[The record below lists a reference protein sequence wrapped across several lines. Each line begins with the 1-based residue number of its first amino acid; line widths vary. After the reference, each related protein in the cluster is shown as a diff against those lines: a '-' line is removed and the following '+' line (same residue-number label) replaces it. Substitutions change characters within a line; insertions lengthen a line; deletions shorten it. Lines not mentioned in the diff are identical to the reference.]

1 MQRSDTG
8 AAPSLLETLA
18 GSRLD
23 MLLLLGLWAIL
34 LWSGTQLPQ
43 ADVPF
48 AHTDGGTRA
57 DLLALRGLGL
67 HRLAGSLP
75 AWLLTATTI
84 VVGLTRL
91 IQPRTTRHSAVEP
104 PASAADVAG
113 AGPSAATDGAAGI
126 TADALAPR
134 LQALDAR
141 FRTLDADRFRLGH
154 AAAGR
159 ALLAVGAGLLLIG
172 WLLHGL
178 ADPALIIETDANG
191 AVAAHVA
198 EAGRRGASGQVTGR
212 CTPNGPGLTCA
223 LAGGGATGQPSLA
236 KGKPASVGERV
247 LTWVG
252 SATPAVATRG
262 RLRWL
267 QAVDGR
273 RAAWYG
279 FSLPPGAAVEIA
291 ALHARAALVDGARAG
306 PVVAMAVRSQ
316 AMLAAAPGLIRG
328 AAAMRLDP
336 PPRARLRFGAMVA
349 PWWWLFGAGLSL
361 LGLLLASVLPAAE
374 VRLTARGAIVT
385 SCNAAPLR
393 RRIERALQAAAEGS

>member
-8 AAPSLLETLA
+8 AAHSLLETLA

-23 MLLLLGLWAIL
+23 ILLLLALWAIL
-34 LWSGTQLPQ
+34 LWSGSQLPQ

-48 AHTDGGTRA
+48 AHTDGGSRA
-57 DLLALRGLGL
+57 DLLALGGLGL

-75 AWLLTATTI
+75 AWLLTAATI
-84 VVGLTRL
+84 VVGLMRLLQPSTTRL
-91 IQPRTTRHSAVEP
+91 AAVVAVPEA
-104 PASAADVAG
+104 PALAAA
-113 AGPSAATDGAAGI
+113 ST

-141 FRTLDADRFRLGH
+141 FRTLDAGGFRLGH
-154 AAAGR
+154 AALGR
-159 ALLAVGAGLLLIG
+159 ALLAVGVTLLLIG

-178 ADPALIIETDANG
+178 VKPAVIVETDVNG
-191 AVAAHVA
+191 AVTAYQQ
-198 EAGRRGASGQVTGR
+198 EAGRRGAPVQLTGR
-212 CTPNGPGLTCA
+212 CTANESGLTCA
-223 LAGGGATGQPSLA
+223 LAGSDATGQPNLA
-236 KGKPASVGERV
+236 KGKPAQLGERM

-252 SATPAVATRG
+252 GATPAVATRG
-262 RLRWL
+262 GLRWL
-267 QAVDGR
+267 QAVDGG

-279 FSLPPGAAVEIA
+279 FTLPIEAAVDIP
-291 ALHARAALVDGARAG
+291 ALHARVALVDGARAG
-306 PVVAMAVRSQ
+306 PVVAATVRDQ

-336 PPRARLRFGAMVA
+336 PPRARLRLGAMVA

-361 LGLLLASVLPAAE
+361 LGLLLVAVLPAAE
-374 VRLTARGAIVT
+374 VRLTGSGAIVT
-385 SCNAAPLR
+385 SCNAPPLR